1 MNILDLIVIGVSFI
15 GLIYYVYKGDM
26 DCANFCLL
34 MIAIACIADI
44 KKKVD
49 NLKNNTFLTNVNIK
63 NK

>member
-1 MNILDLIVIGVSFI
+1 MNIFDLIVISISFI
-15 GLIYYVYKGDM
+15 GLIYYIYKGDM

-49 NLKNNTFLTNVNIK
+49 NLKKQHF
-63 NK
+63 

>member
-1 MNILDLIVIGVSFI
+1 MNIFDLIVISISFI

-44 KKKVD
+44 NKKVD
-49 NLKNNTFLTNVNIK
+49 NLKK
-63 NK
+63 